1 MHRVDSIIYMSV
13 CLLYPYLIIPA
24 LIIPINPSCVLRIFK
39 NVVDLFFQMSLESFP
54 KFHKNTLGILIG
66 ITQNL
71 SINLKGI
78 YMFNYLVFFSRK
90 YSSVTF
96 CVQHFVFSACM
107 EVEICQFMITLILR
121 CFNGDMNIFPPATTI
136 LCF

>member
-54 KFHKNTLGILIG
+54 
-66 ITQNL
+66 QN
-71 SINLKGI
+71 
-78 YMFNYLVFFSRK
+78 
-90 YSSVTF
+90 
-96 CVQHFVFSACM
+96 
-107 EVEICQFMITLILR
+107 
-121 CFNGDMNIFPPATTI
+121 TTI
-136 LCF
+136 EKK

>member
-1 MHRVDSIIYMSV
+1 MHRVDSIIYVSA
-13 CLLYPYLIIPA
+13 CLLYPCLIIPA
-24 LIIPINPSCVLRIFK
+24 LIIPINPSCILGILK
-39 NVVDLFFQMSLESFP
+39 DVVDLFFQMNLESFS

-90 YSSVTF
+90 YS
-96 CVQHFVFSACM
+96 Q
-107 EVEICQFMITLILR
+107 
-121 CFNGDMNIFPPATTI
+121 
-136 LCF
+136 